1 MFQRKKGKGWFLGA
15 EFYSTSP
22 KVINRVKKKWMTK
35 LLEWKESIN
44 LID

>member
-22 KVINRVKKKWMTK
+22 KVINRVKKKLNGKITGMEGIK
-35 LLEWKESIN
+35 
-44 LID
+44 